1 MQIYPKCLVDKQIT
15 YSATGYLLPCCW
27 CDNSNED
34 MQEFKA
40 LGFFE
45 DHLKV
50 DNVNHIS
57 EILLS
62 DEWTDFFEILATHN
76 ISSIPKVCKKFCS
89 LKGYVG
95 KKVLE

>member
-27 CDNSNED
+27 CDNSENEI
-34 MQEFKA
+34 QHFEV

-62 DEWTDFFEILATHN
+62 DEWTNFFEILTTNN
-76 ISSIPKVCKKFCS
+76 INSIPEVCKRFCS